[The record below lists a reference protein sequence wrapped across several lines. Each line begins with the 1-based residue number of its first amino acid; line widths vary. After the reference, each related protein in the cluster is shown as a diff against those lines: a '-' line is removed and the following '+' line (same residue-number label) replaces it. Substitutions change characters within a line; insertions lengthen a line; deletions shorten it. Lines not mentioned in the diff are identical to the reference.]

1 MVFLVKKVSCA
12 QTTSIQTL
20 FKHSQFTREMTP
32 RKAQVYKMYVWAYMH
47 KHTLGLMRGFAKAEF
62 HRTES
67 EFVIQSDVYQFGYYI
82 LLVHIM
88 VDLITS
94 LLM

>member
-1 MVFLVKKVSCA
+1 
-12 QTTSIQTL
+12 
-20 FKHSQFTREMTP
+20 
-32 RKAQVYKMYVWAYMH
+32 MYVWAYMH
-47 KHTLGLMRGFAKAEF
+47 KHTLGLMRGFGKAEF
-62 HRTES
+62 HRTELQ
-67 EFVIQSDVYQFGYYI
+67 FVIQSDVYQSGYYI